1 MNPVVP
7 VRMRVS
13 CDLGKRE
20 AVVSVPRT
28 MGAHLVQDG
37 LADPIE
43 EYEVRVQVD
52 PEDFLIGQGE

>member
-1 MNPVVP
+1 M
-7 VRMRVS
+7 RMRVS